1 MALSTTLVWLSW
13 LLIGL
18 AYPLYN
24 VFLPT
29 YLAHGR
35 VLRLGRLAA
44 PTNQI
49 LGLLDER
56 FVHMPQAA
64 R

>member
-1 MALSTTLVWLSW
+1 MSTTRKMALSTTLVWLSW

-29 YLAHGR
+29 YLFAWG
-35 VLRLGRLAA
+35 
-44 PTNQI
+44 
-49 LGLLDER
+49 D
-56 FVHMPQAA
+56 
-64 R
+64 